1 VFGQD
6 RAAVALSTIGTTP
19 INGLRHPVS
28 GDATGWFIWCGE
40 RLSDAP
46 DFFQVLC
53 IDHLMEKLPAVSEF
67 LALPPGYRFLTNGIY
82 QDVWFDGGLLQV

>member
-1 VFGQD
+1 MDCAIRFLGMRQVVHLVW
-6 RAAVALSTIGTTP
+6 RTLIGCA
-19 INGLRHPVS
+19 G
-28 GDATGWFIWCGE
+28 
-40 RLSDAP
+40 
-46 DFFQVLC
+46 FFQVLC